1 MKEPKLQFNRDE
13 LRIISKCLRDDYL
26 ETELMRAENGLK
38 GAKEHTEIDNASPLS
53 KNELQQWINYVQKVK
68 YLRSVNKKLIKKID
82 KYFGE

>member
-1 MKEPKLQFNRDE
+1 MKEPNLQFNRDE

-26 ETELMRAENGLK
+26 ETELMRVEIGLK
-38 GAKEHTEIDNASPLS
+38 NAEKDADSR
-53 KNELQQWINYVQKVK
+53 NELQQWINLVQKVK

>member
-13 LRIISKCLRDDYL
+13 LRIIRKGLRDDYL

-82 KYFGE
+82 KYFSE

>member
-1 MKEPKLQFNRDE
+1 LKEPKLQFNRDE

-26 ETELMRAENGLK
+26 ETELMRVEIGLK
-38 GAKEHTEIDNASPLS
+38 NAEKDADSR
-53 KNELQQWINYVQKVK
+53 NELQQWINLVQKVK

>member
-26 ETELMRAENGLK
+26 ETELMRVEIGLK
-38 GAKEHTEIDNASPLS
+38 NAEKDADSR
-53 KNELQQWINYVQKVK
+53 NELQQWINLVQKVK